1 MTLPSFEEM
10 LLPLILSLEWTF
22 HANFTFG
29 LIIFYTFFFPP
40 FLKKLPAIKQG
51 KNKCM
56 PHVPLGNIENTLRQA
71 YKMNT
76 AVLDDL
82 EIIWNHLLK

>member
-1 MTLPSFEEM
+1 
-10 LLPLILSLEWTF
+10 
-22 HANFTFG
+22 
-29 LIIFYTFFFPP
+29 
-40 FLKKLPAIKQG
+40 
-51 KNKCM
+51 M